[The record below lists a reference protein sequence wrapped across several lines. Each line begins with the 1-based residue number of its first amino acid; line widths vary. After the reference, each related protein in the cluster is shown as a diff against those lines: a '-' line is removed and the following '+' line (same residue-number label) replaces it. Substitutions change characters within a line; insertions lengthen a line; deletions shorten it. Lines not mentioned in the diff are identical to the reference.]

1 MKNRTNKI
9 ILFIVAVITFTIF
22 NTDVKAEKTCKD
34 YTNYYFFSLMTRESE
49 YGENKI
55 AGPHTAY
62 FPLPEIPAK
71 NEITGK
77 SINIEQVCITDA
89 PNVNNQTGCSSTMT
103 VTDYWTRL
111 LEVQSKGEEGTV
123 TIKDGTIR
131 KYKRYITSDDNN
143 LVSSDIWH
151 LQWEKNGEV
160 FSGEAR
166 PKGEDSLEIRRG
178 ATIASKVSADEST
191 IEEEKRYAS
200 INIKRELTTTNGTTP
215 IELIQE
221 NGEDFGKGFFDIAV
235 YKVTYTSCTYKAQ
248 IDYVYTDGSE
258 AAPSH
263 NEDELEAGYTN
274 KVTSPTIE
282 NCTPDKKEVTISI
295 DKDKPKDFYEKVV
308 YTCKI
313 DEEPKNNGPTGDA
326 LIYVAWI
333 IGIAALGYS
342 VYYFITLKKSQTK

>member
-1 MKNRTNKI
+1 M
-9 ILFIVAVITFTIF
+9 
-22 NTDVKAEKTCKD
+22 
-34 YTNYYFFSLMTRESE
+34 
-49 YGENKI
+49 
-55 AGPHTAY
+55 
-62 FPLPEIPAK
+62 
-71 NEITGK
+71 
-77 SINIEQVCITDA
+77 
-89 PNVNNQTGCSSTMT
+89 
-103 VTDYWTRL
+103 
-111 LEVQSKGEEGTV
+111 
-123 TIKDGTIR
+123 
-131 KYKRYITSDDNN
+131 
-143 LVSSDIWH
+143 
-151 LQWEKNGEV
+151 
-160 FSGEAR
+160 
-166 PKGEDSLEIRRG
+166 
-178 ATIASKVSADEST
+178 
-191 IEEEKRYAS
+191 
-200 INIKRELTTTNGTTP
+200 
-215 IELIQE
+215 
-221 NGEDFGKGFFDIAV
+221 V